1 MGILGLST
9 GLATDTGPRPR
20 NEDFASIACAPPQ
33 AEGRGTVA
41 AVADGMGGPPGG
53 QEAATMAVEGF
64 IEAYFRAPADQG
76 VHEAA
81 MAAVAAVNARIY
93 AESRRNPRL
102 QGMGTTLTV
111 AILIEEGRG
120 YQVHIAHVGD
130 SRAFLLR
137 AGRLEALTAEH
148 NLGYRGLPHVL
159 TRAVGT
165 TASVEADYSLQGLAL
180 RERLLLCTDG
190 VSGVLPASALARLTG
205 SGTPQAAA
213 EAVVAAAR
221 AAGSLDNATALVIEA
236 EEDGAVGA

>member
-1 MGILGLST
+1 MAILALRT

-20 NEDFASIACAPPQ
+20 NEDFASVACAPPQ

-64 IEAYFRAPADQG
+64 IEAYFQAPADQP
-76 VHEAA
+76 VREAA

-111 AILIEEGRG
+111 AILIEDERG
-120 YQVHIAHVGD
+120 CLVHIAHVGD

-137 AGRLEALTAEH
+137 GGRLEPLTEEH
-148 NLGYRGLPHVL
+148 NMGYRGLPHVL

-165 TASVEADYSLQGLAL
+165 TAEVEADYSLLGLTAG
-180 RERLLLCTDG
+180 ERLLLCTDG
-190 VSGVLPASALARLTG
+190 VSGVLPASVLARLLG
-205 SGTPQAAA
+205 SGAPQRAA
-213 EAVVAAAR
+213 ETVVAAAR

-236 EEDGAVGA
+236 AESAAVP